1 MRDLLLFFTIILSMG
16 LGYLSV
22 CVFEKALFSHF
33 KVEEPSFP
41 SFDNEICIITG
52 DETYD
57 EKMEA
62 FAGFIGRHENC
73 TVILLDGQS
82 EDMMPGTV
90 REKREVFRYKG
101 A

>member
-1 MRDLLLFFTIILSMG
+1 MRDLLLFFTIILFMG

-22 CVFEKALFSHF
+22 CVFEKELFSHF

-62 FAGFIGRHENC
+62 FAGFIGRHEKC

-82 EDMMPGTV
+82 EDISPKDLRG
-90 REKREVFRYKG
+90 KCKAFRCKG